1 MEDEGKTEKL
11 SYKDKLRFA
20 NEISKPMAPKSFTKK
35 LLKLVKKG
43 NNNNLHLFVQ
53 LFLYN

>member
-20 NEISKPMAPKSFTKK
+20 NEISKPMAPKSLTKK

-43 NNNNLHLFVQ
+43 NNNNLY
-53 LFLYN
+53 FLVRLL